1 MPTILS
7 AKESQV
13 LLAGPEGGAG
23 APIEG
28 LQAISF
34 RVNRSRQDIAAI
46 GSDERIGV
54 DFGLKL
60 VVGTLTVRSTSTTL
74 DSHPRQERHLP
85 DHRQLEEGRPD
96 TYGRLRPVLPGRQ
109 AGGVWM
115 PMASSFPRTRF
126 PRRASARHKRSPQ
139 GKVCPTTC
147 GLHRRARL
155 PYTVDINDGS
165 YASTSMAT
173 ATAFVSGPG
182 AKRTELPTRRH
193 GH

>member
-74 DSHPRQERHLP
+74 DSIL
-85 DHRQLEEGRPD
+85 DKND
-96 TYGRLRPVLPGRQ
+96 TFQITANLKKGDLTRTVAFDQCYLDDKQVGLD
-109 AGGVWM
+109 ANGVVVSTYTFS
-115 PMASSFPRTRF
+115 ATRV
-126 PRRASARHKRSPQ
+126 RE
-139 GKVCPTTC
+139 T
-147 GLHRRARL
+147 
-155 PYTVDINDGS
+155 
-165 YASTSMAT
+165 
-173 ATAFVSGPG
+173 
-182 AKRTELPTRRH
+182 
-193 GH
+193 

>member
-60 VVGTLTVRSTSTTL
+60 VVGTLTVRSTSTAL
-74 DSHPRQERHLP
+74 DSIL
-85 DHRQLEEGRPD
+85 DKTD
-96 TYGRLRPVLPGRQ
+96 TFQITANLKKGDLTRTVAFDQCYLDDKQVGLD
-109 AGGVWM
+109 ANGVVV
-115 PMASSFPRTRF
+115 ST
-126 PRRASARHKRSPQ
+126 
-139 GKVCPTTC
+139 
-147 GLHRRARL
+147 
-155 PYTVDINDGS
+155 YTF
-165 YASTSMAT
+165 T
-173 ATAFVSGPG
+173 ATRV
-182 AKRTELPTRRH
+182 RET
-193 GH
+193 

>member
-60 VVGTLTVRSTSTTL
+60 VVGSLTVRSTSTTL
-74 DSHPRQERHLP
+74 DSIL
-85 DHRQLEEGRPD
+85 DKND
-96 TYGRLRPVLPGRQ
+96 TFQITANLKKGDLT
-109 AGGVWM
+109 
-115 PMASSFPRTRF
+115 RTVAF
-126 PRRASARHKRSPQ
+126 DQCYLDDKQ
-139 GKVCPTTC
+139 V
-147 GLHRRARL
+147 GLDANGL
-155 PYTVDINDGS
+155 VVSTYTF
-165 YASTSMAT
+165 T
-173 ATAFVSGPG
+173 ATRV
-182 AKRTELPTRRH
+182 RET
-193 GH
+193 

>member
-7 AKESQV
+7 AKERQV

-74 DSHPRQERHLP
+74 DSIL
-85 DHRQLEEGRPD
+85 DKND
-96 TYGRLRPVLPGRQ
+96 TFQITANLKKGDLTRTVAFDQCYLDDKQVGLD
-109 AGGVWM
+109 ANGVVI
-115 PMASSFPRTRF
+115 ST
-126 PRRASARHKRSPQ
+126 
-139 GKVCPTTC
+139 
-147 GLHRRARL
+147 
-155 PYTVDINDGS
+155 YTF
-165 YASTSMAT
+165 T
-173 ATAFVSGPG
+173 ATRV
-182 AKRTELPTRRH
+182 RET
-193 GH
+193 

>member
-74 DSHPRQERHLP
+74 DSIL
-85 DHRQLEEGRPD
+85 DKND
-96 TYGRLRPVLPGRQ
+96 TFQITANLKKGDLTRTVAFDQCYLDDKQVGLD
-109 AGGVWM
+109 ANGVVVSTYNFS
-115 PMASSFPRTRF
+115 ATRV
-126 PRRASARHKRSPQ
+126 RE
-139 GKVCPTTC
+139 T
-147 GLHRRARL
+147 
-155 PYTVDINDGS
+155 
-165 YASTSMAT
+165 
-173 ATAFVSGPG
+173 
-182 AKRTELPTRRH
+182 
-193 GH
+193 

>member
-13 LLAGPEGGAG
+13 LLAGPDGGAG

-60 VVGTLTVRSTSTTL
+60 VVGSLTVRSASPTL
-74 DSHPRQERHLP
+74 DSIL
-85 DHRQLEEGRPD
+85 DKND
-96 TYGRLRPVLPGRQ
+96 TFQITANLKKGDLTRTVAFDQCYLDDKQVALD
-109 AGGVWM
+109 ANGVVV
-115 PMASSFPRTRF
+115 ST
-126 PRRASARHKRSPQ
+126 
-139 GKVCPTTC
+139 
-147 GLHRRARL
+147 
-155 PYTVDINDGS
+155 YTF
-165 YASTSMAT
+165 T
-173 ATAFVSGPG
+173 ATRV
-182 AKRTELPTRRH
+182 RET
-193 GH
+193 

>member
-74 DSHPRQERHLP
+74 DSIL
-85 DHRQLEEGRPD
+85 DKND
-96 TYGRLRPVLPGRQ
+96 TFQITANLKKGDLTRTVAFDQCYLDDKQVGLD
-109 AGGVWM
+109 ANGVVV
-115 PMASSFPRTRF
+115 ST
-126 PRRASARHKRSPQ
+126 
-139 GKVCPTTC
+139 
-147 GLHRRARL
+147 
-155 PYTVDINDGS
+155 YTF
-165 YASTSMAT
+165 T
-173 ATAFVSGPG
+173 ATRV
-182 AKRTELPTRRH
+182 RET
-193 GH
+193 